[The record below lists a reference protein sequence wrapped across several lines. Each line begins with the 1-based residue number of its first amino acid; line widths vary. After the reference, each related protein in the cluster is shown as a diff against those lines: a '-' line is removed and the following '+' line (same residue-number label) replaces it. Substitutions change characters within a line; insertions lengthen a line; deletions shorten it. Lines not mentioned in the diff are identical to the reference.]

1 MEKCLRSLFGLS
13 LRDSERNKE
22 RGCEREASIL
32 EGVDLS
38 VLKWIE
44 YMKRMTG
51 KGLIKNGVYGGR
63 GGSR

>member
-1 MEKCLRSLFGLS
+1 M
-13 LRDSERNKE
+13 RDEVQKRLWRNVSERNKE